1 MTGFFLGGLIGYL
14 IGHVISDS
22 IWKGVLEEK
31 QEIQEIDD
39 WVEEVPQRHYTKK
52 KRRYS

>member
-22 IWKGVLEEK
+22 IWKGVLEDK
-31 QEIQEIDD
+31 QEIDE
-39 WVEEVPQRHYTKK
+39 WVEEVPQRHYKK